1 MLIIE
6 RLLDLAAAQLGLDRV
21 EVRRR
26 NLIPHERLPYRTPL
40 GLTYD
45 SGDFLH
51 SMTQAL
57 RLADW
62 DGFPRRRAE
71 AASRGRYA
79 GIGVANYVEA
89 PVGAPHERVKANVR
103 PEGVVE
109 LVAGTQSTGQGHE
122 TSFAQV
128 AADQLGVTPSQV
140 RLVTGDTAVVTSGGG
155 THSDR
160 SMRLAGAL
168 IVRACDQIRA
178 RCRELAAELLEAG
191 VDDVVQQN
199 GAWGVAGTDRRVSL
213 FELARSGE
221 LSGEA
226 AFTGRIPAH
235 PTGAAVCE
243 VEVDPDT
250 GAIRLTRYTAV
261 DDVGQPIN
269 PLILHGQIAG
279 GIAQGVGQALLEHAH
294 YEPGTG
300 QLLTGSFSDY
310 AMPRADLL
318 PPLTLVLTEDP
329 TTRDENRL
337 RVKGGG
343 EAGITPCLAAVVNAV
358 VDALAPLGVRHLDM
372 PLTPLRVWSAARAQL
387 R

>member
-1 MLIIE
+1 
-6 RLLDLAAAQLGLDRV
+6 
-21 EVRRR
+21 
-26 NLIPHERLPYRTPL
+26 
-40 GLTYD
+40 
-45 SGDFLH
+45 
-51 SMTQAL
+51 
-57 RLADW
+57 
-62 DGFPRRRAE
+62 
-71 AASRGRYA
+71 
-79 GIGVANYVEA
+79 
-89 PVGAPHERVKANVR
+89 
-103 PEGVVE
+103 
-109 LVAGTQSTGQGHE
+109 
-122 TSFAQV
+122 
-128 AADQLGVTPSQV
+128 
-140 RLVTGDTAVVTSGGG
+140 
-155 THSDR
+155 
-160 SMRLAGAL
+160 
-168 IVRACDQIRA
+168 
-178 RCRELAAELLEAG
+178 
-191 VDDVVQQN
+191 
-199 GAWGVAGTDRRVSL
+199 VAGTDRRVSL
-213 FELARSGE
+213 FELARSWE